1 MANFKT
7 HIGWGAVIGVATIV
21 LALLY
26 SFISGWVEIFM
37 IFGAILVGSFLPDM
51 DMDDGVPFQ
60 IFFGFLSIGISGS
73 VFYHLY
79 SDGQRDMF
87 ILFLIT
93 GAIFMGL
100 RFVVGEIFMR
110 FTDHRGIWHSIPA
123 AILMGLVSMRIMR
136 HISSFE
142 NDEWYIYVG
151 IAITIGY
158 LGHLVL
164 DEIYASVNLSGH
176 SLLPKRSLGSALK
189 IYSRSKIATG
199 IVYGG
204 IVYLLFS

>member
-7 HIGWGAVIGVATIV
+7 HIGWGAVIGVVAIV

-26 SFISGWVEIFM
+26 SFISGWIEIFM

-60 IFFGFLSIGISGS
+60 ILFGFLSVGVAGG
-73 VFYHLY
+73 VFYQLY
-79 SDGQRDMF
+79 SDGQRDML

-93 GAIFMGL
+93 GAIFIGL

-123 AILMGLVSMRIMR
+123 AIFMGLVSMRIMR
-136 HISSFE
+136 HFSPSE
-142 NDEWYIYVG
+142 NDEWYVYVG
-151 IAITIGY
+151 IAIMIGY
-158 LGHLVL
+158 LGHLIL
-164 DEIYASVNLSGH
+164 DEIYASINLSGH

-199 IVYGG
+199 LVYGG
-204 IVYLLFS
+204 IVYLLFY

>member
-7 HIGWGAVIGVATIV
+7 HIGWGAVIGVTMIV

-60 IFFGFLSIGISGS
+60 ILFGFLSIGVAGS
-73 VFYHLY
+73 IFYQLY
-79 SDGQRDMF
+79 SDGQRDVLT
-87 ILFLIT
+87 LFLIT
-93 GAIFMGL
+93 GAIFIGL

-123 AILMGLVSMRIMR
+123 AIFMGLVSMQIMR
-136 HISSFE
+136 RISPSE
-142 NDEWYIYVG
+142 NDEWCVYVG
-151 IAITIGY
+151 IAIMIGY
-158 LGHLVL
+158 LGHLIL